1 MGYDTEEIIPNIE
14 LFNSLCTKLE
24 KILEKICDPNLRSLE
39 NCKHCVKAMCSI
51 KASDDIKP

>member
-39 NCKHCVKAMCSI
+39 NVNIASRQCVVSRHQMI
-51 KASDDIKP
+51 